1 MSDIISQTSL
11 PSDGERVALRTTLI
25 ERRHRLTALPPD
37 AVGPQV
43 AGLLTEIDA
52 ALDRLERAGFGAC
65 ARCDGRVEHDRLL
78 ADPLTTV
85 CLDCLT
91 DPEAP
96 RPGAR
101 PRARVPRAAVAA
113 AAARLCGRRV
123 ERPLHLPAA
132 RSGRRRGG

>member
-52 ALDRLERAGFGAC
+52 ALDRLEGAGSGHVHAATAGWRPTAC
-65 ARCDGRVEHDRLL
+65 SPTR
-78 ADPLTTV
+78 
-85 CLDCLT
+85 
-91 DPEAP
+91 
-96 RPGAR
+96 
-101 PRARVPRAAVAA
+101 
-113 AAARLCGRRV
+113 
-123 ERPLHLPAA
+123 
-132 RSGRRRGG
+132 